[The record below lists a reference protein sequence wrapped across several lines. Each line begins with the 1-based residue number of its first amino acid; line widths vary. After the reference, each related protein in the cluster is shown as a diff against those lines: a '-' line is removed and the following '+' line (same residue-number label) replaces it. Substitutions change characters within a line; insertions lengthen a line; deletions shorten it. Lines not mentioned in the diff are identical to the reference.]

1 MVIPIVL
8 FLLQTLHLP
17 LRAVSSH
24 TTSFLS
30 FCIFSYIL
38 PHRVKRYF
46 RFFEVFLFFISDI
59 SPQAPPFYPIPPL
72 FTSLEGWYHSESRLV
87 GTEESGGRGVAA
99 PKDTPATGGNKISAR
114 PERVEGFQRKS
125 GLIHRRYGSTGFVH
139 PEHDEGLNE
148 RMKAFSVSRRRYGST
163 SSPRTAWRIIYPSPD
178 ASFVPHELRMT
189 IGSLSS

>member
-1 MVIPIVL
+1 MALLFLYRDMVIPIVL
-8 FLLQTLHLP
+8 FLLQTQHLP

-72 FTSLEGWYHSESRLV
+72 FTSLEGWCHSEAKPKNP
-87 GTEESGGRGVAA
+87 GPWGEPA
-99 PKDTPATGGNKISAR
+99 PKAASATGGNTIRTSPPQMLSYGL
-114 PERVEGFQRKS
+114 PERNPDLS
-125 GLIHRRYGSTGFVH
+125 GLH
-139 PEHDEGLNE
+139 
-148 RMKAFSVSRRRYGST
+148 
-163 SSPRTAWRIIYPSPD
+163 SSLTNSA
-178 ASFVPHELRMT
+178 
-189 IGSLSS
+189 

>member
-1 MVIPIVL
+1 MALLFLYRDMVIPIVL
-8 FLLQTLHLP
+8 FLLQTQHLP

-72 FTSLEGWYHSESRLV
+72 FTSLEGWCHSESRLV
-87 GTEESGGRGVAA
+87 GTEESGGRGE
-99 PKDTPATGGNKISAR
+99 PA
-114 PERVEGFQRKS
+114 QRYLRQQ
-125 GLIHRRYGSTGFVH
+125 GEIRFPLV
-139 PEHDEGLNE
+139 L
-148 RMKAFSVSRRRYGST
+148 SVSKDFNGNL
-163 SSPRTAWRIIYPSPD
+163 
-178 ASFVPHELRMT
+178 V
-189 IGSLSS
+189 